1 MNEAIKNGPN
11 RKIGFLSS
19 ANYESVKGYLDENA
33 EPKYFGDTTEITIA
47 VFEGD
52 VLAGNQSSIFVQ
64 LLGSNIA
71 MYFMFPGLVSG
82 LPDSEVGIFN
92 TFPSEVISPRA
103 FQMKQGDD
111 SRDLLKA
118 VDAAVVRTQISG
130 QLLQAE
136 QNNPPFQVILR
147 LDL

>member
-1 MNEAIKNGPN
+1 MSWQVTILQIDFNTHV
-11 RKIGFLSS
+11 FLVS
-19 ANYESVKGYLDENA
+19 Y
-33 EPKYFGDTTEITIA
+33 
-47 VFEGD
+47 
-52 VLAGNQSSIFVQ
+52 
-64 LLGSNIA
+64 IA

-118 VDAAVVRTQISG
+118 VDAAIVRTQNSG